1 MQPSVNGSNNI
12 TKFWFLWSVKSHGFS
27 QEMDSEK
34 IKELAVQKIVKELS
48 RFIGFYTYYRRFIN
62 RFAHK

>member
-1 MQPSVNGSNNI
+1 
-12 TKFWFLWSVKSHGFS
+12 
-27 QEMDSEK
+27 MDSEK

-62 RFAHK
+62 RFAHQLIPLNKLLRHETKFIWNHECQSVFQNT